1 MKPTIID
8 DAISPAYQDFVE
20 NTFNSNFSWYF
31 TPRITEFN
39 RDDVSV
45 DQNTGFSHLVFENN
59 TTHSNHYGVLLPI
72 LFEALNNHKT
82 RGLKPEKLIR
92 IRAGMF
98 IQDQTK
104 HPHNP
109 HVDFHYEHTTM
120 LYYVNDSDGP
130 TKLYNQD
137 KTKVIKE
144 VQPKKGRVL
153 FFDGLTYH
161 ASSSPKNHPSRIV
174 LNYNFSTT
182 F

>member
-1 MKPTIID
+1 VKPTVID
-8 DAISPAYQDFVE
+8 DAISSGYQDHVE
-20 NTFNSNFSWYF
+20 SIFNSNFSWYF
-31 TPRITEFN
+31 TPRIS
-39 RDDVSV
+39 DDVSA
-45 DQNTGFSHLVFENN
+45 DQNTGFSHLVFED
-59 TTHSNHYGVLLPI
+59 TTSYSNHYGVLLPI
-72 LFEALNNHKT
+72 FFEALNKYK

-104 HPHNP
+104 HPHLP
-109 HVDFHYEHTTM
+109 HVDFLYEHTTM

-130 TKLYNQD
+130 TKLYNAD
-137 KTKVIKE
+137 KTIIVKE
-144 VQPKKGRVL
+144 IHPKKGRVL

-174 LNYNFSTT
+174 LNYNFSGTT

>member
-8 DAISPAYQDFVE
+8 NVISSGYQDFVE
-20 NTFNSNFSWYF
+20 NIFDMNFSWYF
-31 TPRITEFN
+31 TPRIS
-39 RDDVSV
+39 DDVST
-45 DQNTGFSHLVFENN
+45 DPNTGFSSIIFEDK
-59 TTHSNHYGVLLPI
+59 TPYSNHYGVVLPI
-72 LFEALNNHKT
+72 FFEALNKYK

-104 HPHNP
+104 HPHLP
-109 HVDFHYEHTTM
+109 HVDFHYKHTTM
-120 LYYVNDSDGP
+120 LYYVNDSDGT
-130 TKLYNQD
+130 TKLYNHD

-144 VQPKKGRVL
+144 VHPKKGRVL

-174 LNYNFSTT
+174 LNYNFSGTT